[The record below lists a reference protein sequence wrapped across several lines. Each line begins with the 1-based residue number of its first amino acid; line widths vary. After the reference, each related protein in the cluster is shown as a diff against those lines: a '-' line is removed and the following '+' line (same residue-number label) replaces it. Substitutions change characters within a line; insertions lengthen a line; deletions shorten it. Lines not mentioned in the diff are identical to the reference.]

1 MRMEQA
7 ISLCG
12 LFAMVALAWLMS
24 SNKRNIPWRV
34 IIWGTCLQFGLAIM
48 MLKVGPVLRVVQWFG
63 DMITGLL
70 GYVDVGCQFLFGDN
84 FKDHFFVFRV
94 LPSIIFFS
102 ALMSLLYYLRI
113 IPLIV
118 QAFSWVMQKTMRTSG
133 AETLSATANIFV
145 GQTEA
150 PLMVKPYLAKMTT
163 SELTCVMVGGFA
175 TVAGGVMAVYISFGI
190 DPVHLITAS
199 VISAPAAL
207 VIAKTM
213 RPEEETPET
222 SGYVKVEIP
231 KTAENALDAV
241 TQGTSDGLK
250 LALNVGAMI
259 IVFLAL
265 VAMLNGILGYAGRE
279 AGMAIEGQPYQWSLE
294 RGLGYLFYPFAWI
307 MGVPEGECGQVGSL
321 LGIRMATNEIIAYK
335 EMSTMALSDRSKL
348 IATYALCGF
357 ANLGSIG
364 IVIGGLG
371 AIAES
376 QRTKLA
382 KLAFPA
388 MLGGMLAAFMTA
400 CVVGVLQ

>member
-1 MRMEQA
+1 MHLEQL
-7 ISLCG
+7 ISFIG
-12 LFAMVALAWLMS
+12 LFVMVLLAWAMS
-24 SNKRNIPWRV
+24 SNRRKIPWRV
-34 IIWGTCLQFGLAIM
+34 IVWGISLQFLLAIL
-48 MLKVGPVLRVVQWFG
+48 MLKVPPVRRGVEWFG

-70 GYVDVGCQFLFGDN
+70 GYVDIGCQFVFGDA
-84 FKDHFFVFRV
+84 FKEHFFAFRV

-102 ALMSLLYYLRI
+102 ALMALLYHLRI
-113 IPLIV
+113 IPLV
-118 QAFSWVMQKTMRTSG
+118 VRGLAWVMQRTMRTSG

-150 PLMVKPYLAKMTT
+150 PLMVKPYLSKMTA

-199 VISAPAAL
+199 VISAPATL
-207 VIAKTM
+207 VIAKVM

-222 SGYVKVEIP
+222 ADTTKVEIP
-231 KTAENALDAV
+231 KAAENILDAV

-250 LALNVGAMI
+250 LALNVAAML

-265 VAMLNGILGYAGRE
+265 VAAINGILGYAGRE
-279 AGMAIEGQPYQWSLE
+279 TGMAIEGQPYNWSLE

-307 MGVPEGECGQVGSL
+307 MGVPESDCSNVGSL
-321 LGIRMATNEIIAYK
+321 LGIRMATNEIIAYQQ
-335 EMSTMALSDRSKL
+335 MSTMDLSDRAKM

-371 AIAES
+371 AMAENK
-376 QRTKLA
+376 RKELA
-382 KLAFPA
+382 RLAFPA
-388 MLGGMLAAFMTA
+388 MLGGTLAAFMTA
-400 CVVGVLQ
+400 CIVGVLL